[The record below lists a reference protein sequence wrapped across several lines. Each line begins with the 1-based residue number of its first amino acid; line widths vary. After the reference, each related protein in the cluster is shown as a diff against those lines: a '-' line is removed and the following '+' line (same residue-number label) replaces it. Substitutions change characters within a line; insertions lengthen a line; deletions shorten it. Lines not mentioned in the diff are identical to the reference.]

1 MTITP
6 KNIEDEQKR
15 MDLEF
20 DNVKKLKELAIQ
32 LSYPAREDAMD
43 WYNTFDDKIRSKK
56 SRVIYDP
63 TAIAARELWGNGIL
77 GNYMPKSTNWW
88 VQQMADQKLM
98 ESKTVRNWLQDTD
111 THLRSVL
118 NQSGPDEANY
128 YNQKLVSINDAGV
141 IGDSFM
147 YIEEDKETG
156 KQMFMVPHPRE
167 FRIRRDFWGRIVA
180 IHHRFIKTIGQIKS
194 EFGESSLSPSQQ
206 LAIANSPNQK
216 ATIIHAIYKNKDYE
230 PGKPGVVNMKWQH
243 KYLNVEFKKIIRDD
257 GSETLN
263 PIPWSL
269 NRPSNE
275 SYGRGIVSQMFVEIL
290 TANFMGRDI
299 LIASQQAAR
308 PAMLIPSALKH
319 KLRTGAA
326 SKTFV
331 GNKEMQGLKMGDLVA
346 RLIDSSGYPFGEN
359 NHEKWQMLV
368 DERFGK
374 SLFLALNNAG
384 LTAAY
389 KNIDQIRGIQ
399 AERAVL
405 MAPFLGTLGG
415 ITDREFDR
423 IYEIELN
430 SGRAPEV
437 PDEVLQA
444 QSGRIDIQYIG
455 PLAQLL
461 KQYYETGN
469 LLQTVANMTA
479 VMSVAPDSDVIVDGD
494 ELMRKI
500 LESGNTPEEIVL
512 SREDVAEIKAIA
524 AQQQEAQMQME
535 LAKQAS
541 SMIPDLSKKVESD
554 SVLRELA
561 AA

>member
-6 KNIEDEQKR
+6 KNIIDEQTR

-20 DNVKKLKELAIQ
+20 RDCEKLKELAIQ
-32 LSYPAREDAMD
+32 LTYPARESAMD
-43 WYNTFDDKIRSKK
+43 WYSTFDDKKRTKRT
-56 SRVIYDP
+56 RVIYDP
-63 TAIAARELWGNGIL
+63 TAIAAREIWGNGIL
-77 GNYMPKSTNWW
+77 GSWMPGSTNWW
-88 VQQMADQKLM
+88 VEQMADLELM
-98 ESKTVRNWLQDTD
+98 KSKNVRNWLQDTN
-111 THLRSVL
+111 THLRGVL
-118 NQSGPDEANY
+118 NHSGPDDANY
-128 YNQKLVSINDAGV
+128 YSQKLVSINDAGV

-147 YIEEDKETG
+147 YIEHDEESG
-156 KQMFMVPHPRE
+156 KLMFMCPHPRE
-167 FRIRRDFWGRIVA
+167 FRIRRDFWGRVVA
-180 IHHRFIKTIGQIKS
+180 IHHRFKKTIGQIKD
-194 EFGESSLSPSQQ
+194 EFGEESLSESQR
-206 LAIANSPNQK
+206 LAVKNSPNDK
-216 ATIIHAIYKNKDYE
+216 VEIIHAIYKNRDYE
-230 PGKPGVVNMKWQH
+230 PGKAGVINMKWQH
-243 KYLNVEFKKIIRDD
+243 KYLNVSFKKIIKDD

-275 SYGRGIVSQMFVEIL
+275 AYGRGIVSQMFVEIL

-326 SKTFV
+326 GKTFV
-331 GNKEMQGLKMGDLVA
+331 GHKEMGGLKMGDLVA
-346 RLIDSSGYPFGEN
+346 RLIDTSGYPFGEN
-359 NHEKWQMLV
+359 NHEKWQALV
-368 DERFGK
+368 EDRFGK
-374 SLFLALNNAG
+374 SLFLALNSVDAS
-384 LTAAY
+384 AY
-389 KNIDQIRGIQ
+389 KNIDHVRGMQ

-437 PDEVLQA
+437 PDEVLQS
-444 QSGRIDIQYIG
+444 QNGRIDIQYIG
-455 PLAQLL
+455 PLAQIL
-461 KQYYETGN
+461 KQHYETGN
-469 LLQTVANMTA
+469 LLQTVANMQA
-479 VMSVAPDSDVIVDGD
+479 VMTVAADSDVIVDGD

-500 LESGNTPEEIVL
+500 LESGNTPEEIIL

-524 AQQQEAQMQME
+524 AQQQEQAAQLQ
-535 LAKQAS
+535 LAAQSAA
-541 SMIPDLSKKVESD
+541 MVPDLSEKVEKD
-554 SVLRELA
+554 SVLSQIA